1 VRKALRSSRCRCEP
15 GRRGGR
21 SRAWAA
27 PDRLVDL
34 VRHKTLAFTPG
45 STVIGFSAFD
55 TRGYRTV
62 DVRSGYGEWVAT
74 YERTVENA
82 MDIELLE
89 TLRKVPWR
97 RLRRAAD
104 LGCGTGRTGAW
115 LRLAGVSSVDGVDL
129 TPEMLAVARS
139 KGVYQRL
146 VEADVSSTGLEAGA
160 YELVVACLID
170 EHLRGLQPLYREA
183 WRLARPGGSLVL
195 VGYHPH
201 FIMAAGMPTHF
212 NSRSG
217 EPLAIETYVHPLSEH
232 VTAALSAGWVLVEMQ
247 ERFIDD
253 AWLALKPTWGRFRN
267 YPISMAFAWQKPEA
281 GAVAKRGH
289 ASRRRNDKTTNK
301 TNSSL

>member
-1 VRKALRSSRCRCEP
+1 MTGRDAR
-15 GRRGGR
+15 RRGVEAG
-21 SRAWAA
+21 
-27 PDRLVDL
+27 P
-34 VRHKTLAFTPG
+34 P
-45 STVIGFSAFD
+45 FSAFD
-55 TRGYRTV
+55 TRDYRTV

-115 LRLAGVSSVDGVDL
+115 LRLAGVRSVDGVDL

-160 YELVVACLID
+160 YDLVISCLID
-170 EHLRGLQPLYREA
+170 EHLRGLQRLYREA
-183 WRLARPGGSLVL
+183 WRLARPGGFHVL

-212 NSRSG
+212 NSQSG

-232 VTAALSAGWVLVEMQ
+232 VTAALSAGWLLVEMQ
-247 ERFIDD
+247 ERSIDD
-253 AWLALKPTWGRFRN
+253 AWLALKPKWGRFRN

-281 GAVAKRGH
+281 GAVAKRGQ
-289 ASRRRNDKTTNK
+289 ASRRRHDKTTNK